1 MKKTINKAIALAKL
15 NILRFALKL
24 SGMESDISYCDEYD
38 FHTLDFDVW
47 NCEDGSTVTITI
59 GANTNCSE
67 YEEMEFIADPH
78 KFDWSDLL
86 ETA

>member
-1 MKKTINKAIALAKL
+1 MKKTINKAISLAKM

-24 SGMESDISYCDEYD
+24 CGMESDISYCAEYD

-47 NCEDGSTVTITI
+47 NCEDGTNVTITV
-59 GANTNCSE
+59 GANSLGCD

-86 ETA
+86 EAA